1 MMARSP
7 SLIGH
12 SRSTLVICSQ
22 RSADVLM
29 SRMRPYL
36 TWRRTYAPSSMS
48 WDVFP
53 VALMTSSSPLFPGR

>member
-7 SLIGH
+7 FLIGH

-22 RSADVLM
+22 RSAVVLM
-29 SRMRPYL
+29 RRMRPYL

-53 VALMTSSSPLFPGR
+53 VALMTSSSPLPP